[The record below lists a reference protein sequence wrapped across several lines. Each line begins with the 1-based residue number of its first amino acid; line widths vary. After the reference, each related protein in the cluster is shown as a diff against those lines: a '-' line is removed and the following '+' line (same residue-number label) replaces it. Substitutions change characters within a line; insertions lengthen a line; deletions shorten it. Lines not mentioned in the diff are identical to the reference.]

1 MKRVL
6 KYNYSDDSENTV
18 LRSIPNDDEAQ
29 ETMVLPPPDETLI
42 LEQKSPLLKDIS
54 ASNPFCNQASS
65 LLSLVPKIRVQS
77 THDNI
82 SDLHQQLV
90 TAMIKF
96 GTIDSTTDIS
106 EKQKKIASYFL
117 CALLDE
123 TILNTPWGR
132 QGNWEEYSLLRK
144 FHGDGQEGKK
154 FFIILKQL
162 LQNPRQYLHL
172 IELAYICLSLGYEG
186 VFGLKENSPRTI
198 SEYQKKLF
206 NFIQRVKGP
215 EDDNL
220 SANWRGVKETRKSM
234 LPEIPLWVTL
244 VISGLLLMLIYFGM
258 IYLINRNSDDVS
270 QRLDRIAQKEPT
282 LPSSQ
287 PLTQIPK
294 ENSLLE
300 VSNLSPRPEGNSKE
314 AVKDVL
320 DAEKLKEALSYE
332 LERKMVQILAGP
344 TIRVVNIFRS
354 GSDQVKE
361 EFMPMLAKIAK
372 ILKRY
377 DVRILIIG
385 HTDNQPIFTGRF
397 PSNWHLSEARA
408 KSVATHLAVTA
419 ELSNRIRYEGHGA
432 DDPVASNDTEEN
444 RTLNRRIDIHI
455 R

>member
-6 KYNYSDDSENTV
+6 KYNYSDDNEETI
-18 LRSIPNDDEAQ
+18 LRSIPSDVEAQ

-42 LEQKSPLLKDIS
+42 LKQKSPLFKDIS
-54 ASNPFCNQASS
+54 ASNPFCHQASS
-65 LLSLVPKIRVQS
+65 LLSLVPKIRVQT

-82 SDLHQQLV
+82 PDLQQQLV

-96 GTIDSTTDIS
+96 ETIDSTSDIS

-117 CALLDE
+117 CALMDE

-132 QGNWEEYSLLRK
+132 QGNWEEFSLLGK
-144 FHGDGQEGKK
+144 FHGESQEGKK

-162 LQNPRQYLHL
+162 LQNPKQYLHL

-186 VFGLKENSPRTI
+186 IFGLKENGPRTI
-198 SEYQKKLF
+198 AEYQKKLF

-220 SANWRGVKETRKSM
+220 SANWRGIKETRKSM

-244 VISGLLLMLIYFGM
+244 VIAGLLLMVIYFGI
-258 IYLINRNSDDVS
+258 IYLINRNSDNVS
-270 QRLDRIAQKEPT
+270 QRLDHIAQKEPT
-282 LPSSQ
+282 PPSSQ
-287 PLTQIPK
+287 PIAQIPN
-294 ENSLLE
+294 ETSLPAA
-300 VSNLSPRPEGNSKE
+300 SNLPSQPEVNTDE
-314 AVKDVL
+314 AVREVPV
-320 DAEKLKEALSYE
+320 AEKLKEALSYE
-332 LERKMVQILAGP
+332 IEQQRVQILAGP
-344 TIRVVNIFRS
+344 TIRIVNLFRS

-361 EFMPMLAKIAK
+361 EYMPMLAKIAK
-372 ILKRY
+372 IVKGY
-377 DVRILIIG
+377 DVRILVIG

-408 KSVATHLAVTA
+408 KSVAGHLAITA
-419 ELSNRIRYEGHGA
+419 KLSKRIRYEGHGA

-444 RTLNRRIDIHI
+444 RALNRRIDIHI

>member
-6 KYNYSDDSENTV
+6 KYNHSDDNEETI
-18 LRSIPNDDEAQ
+18 LRSIPGDVEAQ

-42 LEQKSPLLKDIS
+42 LKQKSPLFKDIS
-54 ASNPFCNQASS
+54 ASNPFCHQASS
-65 LLSLVPKIRVQS
+65 LLSLVPKIRVQT

-82 SDLHQQLV
+82 PDLQQQLV

-96 GTIDSTTDIS
+96 ETIDSTSDIS

-132 QGNWEEYSLLRK
+132 HGNWEEFSLLRK
-144 FHGDGQEGKK
+144 FHGESQEGKK

-162 LQNPRQYLHL
+162 LQNPKQYFHL

-186 VFGLKENSPRTI
+186 FLGLKENGPRTI
-198 SEYQKKLF
+198 AEYQKKLF
-206 NFIQRVKGP
+206 NFIQRIKGP
-215 EDDNL
+215 DNDNL
-220 SANWRGVKETRKSM
+220 SAHWRGIKETRKSM

-244 VISGLLLMLIYFGM
+244 VIAGLLLMVIYFGM

-270 QRLDRIAQKEPT
+270 QRIDRIAQKEPT
-282 LPSSQ
+282 LPSSP
-287 PLTQIPK
+287 PLTKIPK
-294 ENSLLE
+294 ETSLPE
-300 VSNLSPRPEGNSKE
+300 VSNLPPRPNVNAKE

-320 DAEKLKEALSYE
+320 DAEKLKEVLSYE
-332 LERKMVQILAGP
+332 IGQKMLQILAGP
-344 TIRVVNIFRS
+344 TIRIVNVFRS

-372 ILKRY
+372 ILNLY
-377 DVRILIIG
+377 DVRILVVG
-385 HTDNQPIFTGRF
+385 HTDNRPIFTGRF

-408 KSVATHLAVTA
+408 KSVATHLAATA
-419 ELSNRIRYEGHGA
+419 ELSKRIRYEGHGA

-444 RTLNRRIDIHI
+444 RALNRRIDIHI